1 MVIGELVTRGEFPP
15 EFVRT
20 VRMVGSTCSVVFGDA
35 GLVSSSP
42 DRITETGVLDPDWG
56 EARPDPARLLLFI
69 GMLSGGILN

>member
-35 GLVSSSP
+35 GLVSPSLF
-42 DRITETGVLDPDWG
+42 RTIVTG
-56 EARPDPARLLLFI
+56 LLPPEND
-69 GMLSGGILN
+69 SE